1 MVSTRAE
8 VLTLRTYARPLD
20 EAATQ
25 FESWS
30 QIVDRVVRHQTR
42 LWEPHGTPNFGE
54 LEEFRALMLDRK
66 ISAAGRTLWLG
77 GTNLAFDRAASQ
89 FNCAFLEVETVHDAV
104 DAMWLLL
111 NGCGDGFK
119 MKTGTLNGFVKPI
132 SEVEVIRSKRTSKGG
147 RETNLETFED
157 GVWTIKIGDS
167 GEAWAKAIGKILAGK
182 FPARKLVFDL
192 SAIRPAGGRLA
203 GYGWISSGDEVL
215 ATTLVDIYRLMNARA
230 GQLLR
235 KIDIL
240 DLMNHFGVI
249 QTGRRGAEL
258 ALMDIDDPEADVFI
272 RAKKNYWETN
282 PQRSQS
288 NNSVL
293 FWHRPE
299 RSELVR
305 IFQMMLDAGGSEPG
319 FINGVAARNRAPWFS
334 GVNPCAEILLPNKGF
349 CNLFEVDLAKFNG
362 DFTGLQRA
370 VYIAARANYRQT
382 LVNLDDGILQRA
394 WHENNEFL
402 HLCGVGLCGVVRWTD
417 IGPYQL
423 RRLRSLAHYGAYS
436 MADELGKP
444 RPANVTTGKPGGTVP
459 KIMDTTEGASRP
471 AGQYI
476 FNNINF
482 SRHDPLLEILA
493 ESNYHV
499 FDHPSD
505 RDSKIVRFPVQWEAG
520 LFTEVNGKAVNVE
533 SAIDQLERYKL
544 LMDNYIDQNC
554 SNTISYDP
562 GEIPAIIDWLM
573 FNWDSY
579 VGVSFML
586 RVDPTK
592 SAADLGHLYLPQE
605 VVDRAAFDEYT
616 GHLRPVDLSHLS
628 GQFDPVDDSCE
639 TGACPVR

>member
-1 MVSTRAE
+1 MASTRAE
-8 VLTLRTYARPLD
+8 ILTLRTYARPLD

-25 FESWS
+25 FESWP
-30 QIVDRVVRHQTR
+30 QIVNRVVGHQHR
-42 LWEPHGTPNFGE
+42 LWVPHGTPNYDE
-54 LEEFRALMLDRK
+54 LEELRALMLARK

-77 GTNLAFDRAASQ
+77 GTDLAFSRAASQ

-111 NGCGDGFK
+111 NGCGDGFR
-119 MKTGTLNGFVKPI
+119 MKTGTLNGFTRPI
-132 SEVEVIRSKRTSKGG
+132 PEVEVIRSRRTAKGG
-147 RETNLETFED
+147 RESNVETVED

-182 FPARKLVFDL
+182 HVVNKLVFDL

-215 ATTLVDIYRLMNARA
+215 ARVLLDIAKLMNARA

-240 DLMNHFGVI
+240 DLMNYFGVI

-258 ALMDIDDPEADVFI
+258 ALMDVDDPEADVFI
-272 RAKKNYWETN
+272 VAKKNHWPENY
-282 PQRSQS
+282 QRSQS
-288 NNSVL
+288 NNSIV
-293 FWHRPE
+293 FWSKPDRT
-299 RSELVR
+299 ELNR
-305 IFQMMLDAGGSEPG
+305 IFQLMLDAGGSEPG
-319 FINGVAARNRAPWFS
+319 FINGAAARARAPWFS

-444 RPANVTTGKPGGTVP
+444 RPANVTTGKPGGTIP
-459 KIMDTTEGASRP
+459 KIMDTTEGATRP
-471 AGQYI
+471 SGQFI

-482 SRHDPLLEILA
+482 NKHDPLVNLLRDA
-493 ESNYHV
+493 NYHV
-499 FDHPSD
+499 WDNPSD
-505 RDSKIVRFPVQWEAG
+505 PDSTLVQFPVQWEAS
-520 LFTEVNGKAVNVE
+520 LFTEVDGVMVNME
-533 SAIDQLERYKL
+533 SAVAQLNRYKL

-554 SNTISYDP
+554 SITIYYDP
-562 GEIPAIIDWLM
+562 GEIPSIVDWLLY
-573 FNWDSY
+573 NWDSY
-579 VGVSFML
+579 VGVSFLL
-586 RVDPTK
+586 RTDPTK
-592 SAADLGHLYLPQE
+592 SAADLGYLYLPQA
-605 VVDRAAFDEYT
+605 VVDRASFENYT
-616 GHLRPVDLSHLS
+616 GHLRPIDLTHLS
-628 GQFDPVDDSCE
+628 GQFDPVDDNCLN
-639 TGACPVR
+639 GFCPVR